1 MSKVIVTA
9 DEVKKIAKLAN
20 LTLQNNQ
27 EDLFAKQFTDTLE
40 VVKKLDQLDTSVV
53 TGTYQVNSL
62 QNVTREDKVDL
73 ERVLPQS
80 VALREAKLTNNGYFV
95 VPRLIDNS

>member
-1 MSKVIVTA
+1 VSKVIVTA
-9 DEVKKIAKLAN
+9 DEVKKIAKLAS
-20 LTLQNNQ
+20 LTLQNYQ
-27 EDLFAKQFTDTLE
+27 DDLFAEQFTDTLE

-53 TGTYQVNSL
+53 TGTYQVNAL
-62 QNVTREDKVDL
+62 QNVTREDIVET

-80 VALREAKLTNNGYFV
+80 VAIREAKITYKGYFV